1 LARRDRLYRYLRIST
16 FAALIVFGAVIAGG
30 VMALVP
36 SLVERVS
43 LVRSEVTVAPSLTC
57 ASAVEASRDES
68 CLPGHDVLPVA
79 EAEPAPAPLA
89 KAEAHSEIDSAPE
102 PGLPKQAAA
111 APAPPV
117 EAPVMTAPARET
129 RPEPAHA
136 EAPVQAE
143 KRVRAQPTPETKTR
157 LTSAPKKAVRRERTA
172 ERRTQKALSAMRRFE
187 DPRRD
192 NPTSAY
198 ASDGTPRGIVI
209 RPTSIQD
216 MYYYGLR

>member
-1 LARRDRLYRYLRIST
+1 LYRYLRIAT

-30 VMALVP
+30 VTALVP
-36 SLVERVS
+36 SLVERVW
-43 LVRSEVTVAPSLTC
+43 LGRAEVTVAPSLTC
-57 ASAVEASRDES
+57 ASAVEASREES

-79 EAEPAPAPLA
+79 EAEPAPPPLA
-89 KAEAHSEIDSAPE
+89 KTGAAFEVDSTLVR
-102 PGLPKQAAA
+102 GSPKQAAA

-117 EAPVMTAPARET
+117 EAPAVTAPVRET

-143 KRVRAQPTPETKTR
+143 KRVRAKPAREAKTR
-157 LTSAPKKAVRRERTA
+157 LTSAPRKTVRRERTA
-172 ERRTQKALSAMRRFE
+172 ERRTQKALSAMRRLE

-192 NPTSAY
+192 IPMSAY
-198 ASDGTPRGIVI
+198 ASDGIPRGIVI